1 MTIVQIVW
9 ILENKVVLRV
19 EDDAGSVDLDFVGVG
34 EAHVVAVDFAQVC
47 VAVAR
52 CHEFTAFKFDFRQ
65 REYVG

>member
-1 MTIVQIVW
+1 
-9 ILENKVVLRV
+9 VLRV
-19 EDDAGSVDLDFVGVG
+19 EDDAGGVDLDFVGVG

-52 CHEFTAFKFDFRQ
+52 CHELTAFKFDFRQ